1 MSFQNPRQFSHMISR
16 DFTLLDKLFETAEY
30 KKKTFSIKKESNRN
44 LAISNKKQTNKQTS
58 EIQIFI

>member
-30 KKKTFSIKKESNRN
+30 KKNFLNKKESNRN

-58 EIQIFI
+58 EIQILI